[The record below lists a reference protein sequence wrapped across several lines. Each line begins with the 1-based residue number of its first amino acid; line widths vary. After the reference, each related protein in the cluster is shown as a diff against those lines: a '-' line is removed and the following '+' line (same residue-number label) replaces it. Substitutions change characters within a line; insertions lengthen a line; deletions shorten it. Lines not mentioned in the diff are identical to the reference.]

1 MNLDQQ
7 VNFVTKTDG
16 RGYWSTTA
24 KTVRIN
30 RVELAYVD
38 EDTNDFGELRAY
50 FDPKEWNISSDG
62 LIYTDMSWKHSFLT
76 CMENEL
82 GFSPEAIL
90 DVCFS
95 EQGMQ
100 GYDYVSMDVGPQF
113 IAECEA
119 LTVWLREGAKVTC
132 TKSVGVL

>member
-16 RGYWSTTA
+16 RGYWSTTS

-62 LIYTDMSWKHSFLT
+62 LIYTDSGWMNSFKACMST
-76 CMENEL
+76 L
-82 GFSPEAIL
+82 GFGAAALE
-90 DVCFS
+90 DVGFS

-100 GYDYVSMDVGPQF
+100 GYDYVSMDVGGDF
-113 IAECEA
+113 LRECEPMYR
-119 LTVWLREGAKVTC
+119 WLVNGQPVNEIDA
-132 TKSVGVL
+132 